1 MTLLQKL
8 DASPTAYQAVGLA
21 AAQLEQAGFAR
32 LDEAGAWTLEPG
44 KGYFVIRD
52 GSALIAFF
60 CPPKAEGGFLIAAA
74 HTDSPALKLKY
85 GRCGDKEALLLPVEA
100 YGGGIFYSFLDR
112 PLAIAGRLI
121 LEEGACL
128 RSLPVVSRA
137 TVVIPSVAVHFN
149 REVNKGLT
157 LNPQT
162 DLRPLCGLDP
172 GFDVLA
178 ALAADAGAPGARV
191 RDFDLF
197 LVNRTPAFRFG
208 FGEELI
214 CAPRIDNLTSCFAAV
229 DALTAARP
237 SRFAVVYLADHE
249 EIGSRTPQG
258 AASSFL
264 RDTLRRAAQALGRD
278 FDGMLAESFLLSAD
292 NAHARHPNHP
302 ELSDPDHP
310 VLLNGGVVVKH
321 HANRNYTTDALSSA
335 LIRKI
340 FEGAGVR
347 VQDFFMRSDL
357 RCGGTL
363 GALASTL
370 LPVRSAD
377 IGLAQLA
384 MHAAAETV
392 GAADFEELVRG
403 LTAFFQTPL
412 TVRGE
417 EVVLA

>member
-1 MTLLQKL
+1 MTLLEKL
-8 DASPTAYQAVGLA
+8 DAAATAYQAVGLT
-21 AAQLEQAGFAR
+21 AAQLEKAGFCR
-32 LDEAGAWTLEPG
+32 LDEAETWNLEPG
-44 KGYFVIRD
+44 KGYFVVRD

-60 CPPKAEGGFLIAAA
+60 CPPRAEGGFLITAA

-85 GRCGDKEALLLPVEA
+85 GRSGDKKTLTLPVEA
-100 YGGGIFYSFLDR
+100 YGGGIFYSFFDR
-112 PLAIAGRLI
+112 PLALAGRLI
-121 LEEGACL
+121 VEDGAVL

-137 TVVIPSVAVHFN
+137 TVVIPSVAIHFN
-149 REVNKGLT
+149 REVNKGLE

-172 GFDVLA
+172 DFDFVGQ
-178 ALAADAGAPGARV
+178 LAADAGVPGANV

-208 FGEELI
+208 FGNELI

-229 DALTAARP
+229 DALIAATP
-237 SRFAVVYLADHE
+237 SRFAVAYLADHE

-258 AASSFL
+258 AASAFL
-264 RDTLRRAAQALGRD
+264 RDTLRRAAQTLSLD
-278 FDGMLAESFLLSAD
+278 FDGMLAQSFLLSAD

-310 VLLNGGVVVKH
+310 VLLNGGVVIKH

-335 LIRKI
+335 FVRRV
-340 FEGAGVR
+340 FEEAGVR

-363 GALASTL
+363 GALASAM
-370 LPVRSAD
+370 LPIRAAD

-384 MHAAAETV
+384 MHASAETL
-392 GAADFEELVRG
+392 GADDFEEMVKG
-403 LTAFFQTPL
+403 LTAFYQTPL
-412 TVRGE
+412 RIRNGE
-417 EVVLA
+417 LRLN